1 MFFRALP
8 FLLLLSPAALA
19 QVDGGTPDTCDP
31 RCEGAVLHYCD
42 GELPVLLDCATL
54 DARCGELSPAWG
66 DDCLLSA
73 GAPCEPGYAFD
84 ESRCDRAASLF
95 CVDGACAVASGPQ
108 SPPVLEPSASS
119 GSSTD
124 SSSDEVLDCSSCS
137 STSAAGLFVLAGA
150 LGRLRRLRR
159 S

>member
-19 QVDGGTPDTCDP
+19 QVDGGIPDACDP

-42 GELPVLLDCATL
+42 GELPALLDCAAL
-54 DARCGELSPAWG
+54 DARCGELSPSWG
-66 DDCLLSA
+66 DDCLLPA

-108 SPPVLEPSASS
+108 SPPVLEPSAGS

-150 LGRLRRLRR
+150 LRRLRRLRR